1 MERLTKHSKQTSHEN
16 GICCTHFRGPE
27 CLEVGGNCAM
37 NCKWEEAAWSR
48 LAAYEDKEL
57 EPEEV
62 LPKDKADEIAL
73 KLMCL
78 ADLESLC
85 SYTRLRE
92 LAEADKNGRVVVLP
106 RWKNEEERLERQR
119 LMRIMTDGAIDR
131 LMKNPLKEEN
141 GPDIA
146 ELRVVNTDRLLEL
159 AKADEDG
166 RLFHLPMEPGRSMLC
181 QEYFERPWVMK
192 NVTLC
197 VQYKSSAG
205 IIFYMGYD
213 VFRGLVERGRITP
226 LSQEGEEML
235 EGKANVWHQRGA
247 VCGMARKV
255 LAGHRAFEAG
265 VPLLRGDHAGRRG
278 LHRILQRG
286 CNGQGCDRAQHP
298 GGHHNGHYPDQCRD
312 HQRHDRALR
321 RG

>member
-1 MERLTKHSKQTSHEN
+1 MKVQLTRDLALPLAKKGCTFGVELKTTGKDGETIYFVHYYGNTITTSGGCLRGGRVMERLTKHSKQTSHEN

-92 LAEADKNGRVVVLP
+92 LAEADENGRLVVIP
-106 RWKNEEERLERQR
+106 RQKNEEERLERRR
-119 LMRIMTDGAIDR
+119 LMRIMADGAIHR
-131 LMKNPLKEEN
+131 LMENPLKEKN

-166 RLFHLPMEPGRSMLC
+166 RLFLLPMEPGRSMLC

-192 NVTLC
+192 NVTLS
-197 VQYKSSAG
+197 VQYQSSAG

-226 LSQEGEEML
+226 LSQEGEETL
-235 EGKANVWHQRGA
+235 EGESECLTSTR
-247 VCGMARKV
+247 CRMR
-255 LAGHRAFEAG
+255 
-265 VPLLRGDHAGRRG
+265 
-278 LHRILQRG
+278 
-286 CNGQGCDRAQHP
+286 NGSKSP
-298 GGHHNGHYPDQCRD
+298 CRPSC
-312 HQRHDRALR
+312 L
-321 RG
+321 